1 MNNEESEPESTQEK
15 KSTLKKFFEILRF
28 YRGPDTKEELE
39 SEIQEL
45 LEEGEEQGLISSLEE
60 QMISSIFD
68 FRETLAAEI
77 MTPAIEVASVDVTT
91 PVPELINYVM
101 DSGYTRTPVYKGN
114 NDRIVGIVH
123 VKDLLKACASNEGE
137 YPHVEDFANPVYFV
151 SEQKPIL
158 DLLREFQKRKVHM
171 AVVTDEFGT
180 TRGLITLED
189 ILEEIV
195 GEIDDEFDVNEVQIE
210 TVDEHSI
217 LVQGRTD
224 IEDVEEKLG
233 ITFPDGPY
241 ESMGGLLVHHFGKI
255 PNVGA
260 RFEIGKLSFEVKDAT
275 DRYVKSIL
283 ISVLNKEEE

>member
-1 MNNEESEPESTQEK
+1 MNKEDSESESTQEK
-15 KSTLKKFFEILRF
+15 KSVIKKFFEILRF

-45 LEEGEEQGLISSLEE
+45 LEEGEEQGLITSLEE
-60 QMISSIFD
+60 KMISSIFD

-77 MTPAIEVASVDVTT
+77 MTPAIEISSVDVST
-91 PVPELINYVM
+91 PVPELVEYVV

-114 NDRIVGIVH
+114 NDRIVGVVH
-123 VKDLLKACASNEGE
+123 VKDLLKASAAKNGE
-137 YPHVEDFANPVYFV
+137 YPLIEDFANPVYFV

-158 DLLREFQKRKVHM
+158 DLLREFQKRKIHI

-195 GEIDDEFDVNEVQIE
+195 GEIDDEFDDNESQIE
-210 TVDEHSI
+210 IIDEKTI

-224 IEDVEEKLG
+224 IEDVEDKIG

-241 ESMGGLLVHHFGKI
+241 ESIGGLLIHHFGKI
-255 PNVGA
+255 PKQGTRV
-260 RFEIGKLSFEVKDAT
+260 EIGRLGFEVKDAT
-275 DRYVKSIL
+275 DRYVKSIM
-283 ISVLNKEEE
+283 ITVLDKDEE

>member
-1 MNNEESEPESTQEK
+1 MNKEDSEPESTQEK
-15 KSTLKKFFEILRF
+15 KSVVKKFFEILRF

-45 LEEGEEQGLISSLEE
+45 LEEGEEQGLITSLEE
-60 QMISSIFD
+60 KMISSIFE

-77 MTPAIEVASVDVTT
+77 MTPAIEISSVEVST
-91 PVPELINYVM
+91 PVPELVEYVV

-114 NDRIVGIVH
+114 NDRIVGVVH
-123 VKDLLKACASNEGE
+123 VKDLLKACAAKNGE
-137 YPHVEDFANPVYFV
+137 YPNIEDFANPVYFV

-158 DLLREFQKRKVHM
+158 DLLREFQKRKIHI

-195 GEIDDEFDVNEVQIE
+195 GEIDDEFDDNESQIE
-210 TVDEHSI
+210 TVDEKTI

-241 ESMGGLLVHHFGKI
+241 ESIGGLLVHHFGRI
-255 PNVGA
+255 PKQGSRV
-260 RFEIGKLSFEVKDAT
+260 EIDRLRFEVKDAT
-275 DRYVKSIL
+275 DRYIKTIL
-283 ISVLNKEEE
+283 ITVLEKEAE

>member
-1 MNNEESEPESTQEK
+1 MNKEESESESTQEK
-15 KSTLKKFFEILRF
+15 KSGIKKFFEILRF

-45 LEEGEEQGLISSLEE
+45 LEEGEEQGLITSLEE
-60 QMISSIFD
+60 KMISSIFD

-77 MTPAIEVASVDVTT
+77 MTPAIEISSVDVST
-91 PVPELINYVM
+91 PVPELVEYVV

-114 NDRIVGIVH
+114 NDRIVGVVH
-123 VKDLLKACASNEGE
+123 VKDLLKACAANNGE
-137 YPHVEDFANPVYFV
+137 YPNVEDFANPVYFV
-151 SEQKPIL
+151 SEQKPIV
-158 DLLREFQKRKVHM
+158 DLLREFQKRKIHI

-195 GEIDDEFDVNEVQIE
+195 GEIDDEFDDNENQIE
-210 TVDEHSI
+210 IVDEKSI

-224 IEDVEEKLG
+224 IEDVEEKLD

-241 ESMGGLLVHHFGKI
+241 ESIAGLLIHHFGRI
-255 PNVGA
+255 PKQGA
-260 RFEIGKLSFEVKDAT
+260 RVDLDRLRFEVKDAT
-275 DRYVKSIL
+275 DRYIKTIM
-283 ISVLNKEEE
+283 ITVLDKEEE